1 MSKHNPPPSA
11 DTPAES
17 FNIAMPRE
25 LSEFVEKR
33 WPGQFGNR
41 SEYFRHLV
49 REDQKNSARL
59 ALDALLQQGI
69 NSGPGIPA
77 EEVFAE
83 LRQRLKITGD

>member
-1 MSKHNPPPSA
+1 MTKHTPPSGTDSA
-11 DTPAES
+11 AES

-49 REDQKNSARL
+49 REDQKNSARS
-59 ALDALLQQGI
+59 ALDKLLWQGI
-69 NSGPGIPA
+69 HSGPGIPA

-83 LRQRLKITGD
+83 LRQRLKLTGD